1 VFVLTWQTYSSSTSV
16 EGREETVMSAL
27 APTERSAT
35 ETFLTVIAYAA
46 ANEIKKTC
54 VRAA

>member
-1 VFVLTWQTYSSSTSV
+1 MSVRPDLATYSSSTSV

-46 ANEIKKTC
+46 A
-54 VRAA
+54 R